1 MDRERIG
8 ELLGIALNEPKPPDR
23 LVERTCWKARAA
35 EQRFQKMA
43 PKTKK
48 GPVPKTPDIQKGLPG
63 R

>member
-8 ELLGIALNEPKPPDR
+8 ELLAMALNEPKPPDR

-35 EQRFQKMA
+35 ETRLQANA
-43 PKTKK
+43 PKKPEQKAPEAQKK
-48 GPVPKTPDIQKGLPG
+48 GPS